1 MWAWSTTSKKRLCF
15 KKERLLW
22 RKGFLTGS
30 AERERVPWKGFT
42 FEFIVYFGEETMS
55 QEKTKKHQKDSK
67 NKKYTNL
74 VRTPNKNNPQLPR
87 GLGKGRSK
95 SSSWKT
101 VLFPLVSFI
110 YIYTHFFWI
119 RNAFASFLSFIP
131 KWDSL
136 TNLVSSIAN
145 DICSWAYDGN
155 GWDKLHLPMFYPAQ
169 REKVPQKSC
178 VFQAENNTHAHP
190 FSGENRASC
199 SCNKKVEYSKKSG
212 WVYLKVL
219 RLTLLEVL
227 MI

>member
-110 YIYTHFFWI
+110 YIYTFFLNPECF
-119 RNAFASFLSFIP
+119 RELSLFHSQMRFPHKFSVINS
-131 KWDSL
+131 KWHLLMGIWWKWMRQIAL
-136 TNLVSSIAN
+136 TYV
-145 DICSWAYDGN
+145 
-155 GWDKLHLPMFYPAQ
+155 LPCAE
-169 REKVPQKSC
+169 RES
-178 VFQAENNTHAHP
+178 AA
-190 FSGENRASC
+190 
-199 SCNKKVEYSKKSG
+199 KK
-212 WVYLKVL
+212 L
-219 RLTLLEVL
+219 RLSGRK
-227 MI
+227 